1 MYACAH
7 AINSCM
13 YACSEHV
20 HVVCM
25 YSRMAVYVRI
35 PTLLMI
41 MRSLR
46 LKGDTAIMPM
56 HVCAHIHVQLL
67 RSSFIHCNCTV
78 VHSCCI
84 RAVSCIC
91 TASCVRTAASC
102 TLVIDPCIMRTN
114 MNVCVRSVHACASM
128 HTYMHGC
135 MHALLHVYACIPHVR
150 MHRILY
156 VHAHIHLCV
165 RTQL

>member
-1 MYACAH
+1 MPPKAAKTPKSNPTNRVFGMLVIMHLISCASMEAPKVFHDHEELASQRRHSNH
-7 AINSCM
+7 AN
-13 YACSEHV
+13 A
-20 HVVCM
+20 
-25 YSRMAVYVRI
+25 
-35 PTLLMI
+35 
-41 MRSLR
+41 R
-46 LKGDTAIMPM
+46 LCTHTCVA
-56 HVCAHIHVQLL
+56 
-67 RSSFIHCNCTV
+67 SFIHCNCTV

-114 MNVCVRSVHACASM
+114 MNVCMCAFSSCMCQHAYIHAWL
-128 HTYMHGC
+128 
-135 MHALLHVYACIPHVR
+135 HALLHVYACIPHVR